1 MKKFKTTLLV
11 LLATLCLVFGLALA
25 ACGGDGGGTGTG
37 NEGEGGNK
45 PEVKTHTVT
54 FDLAGGSLQKGDPI
68 TVEDGSSL
76 SAALQ
81 TYAPTRDGYEFGKWT
96 MNGADVTADTK
107 MPAEDVTVTAVWKS
121 PVTITVYKLDFEH
134 YDVYDGGTAQTV
146 YAYAGETFSAA
157 DYLPEHYTLNEED
170 SDDTVTVPAE
180 GASTLNVYADPIY
193 TRYTD
198 VFEST
203 DYLYSLEAEEGVL
216 YLDRIG
222 MEEGRKKSSTYDP
235 KTGAFTFKT
244 DGEDAFVLEGVITGE
259 KFYYYRDT
267 INRSFDDYLE
277 SGATL
282 DIVSKDEVTY
292 TSADGTAESGSYSVD
307 AEGAKYIFTPEKGE
321 PKAFV
326 LIEVAGILYF
336 RMDDGIEGWYL
347 YDGELEGG
355 GWSLLHFD
363 GFGVATVEEDTGEAG
378 ETDYAYNGNGI
389 VTLYDLGLV
398 KLTEGQH
405 EDVGGHPIKGTF
417 AQSDGYEGE
426 YIHENGR
433 RTEVLTLDGFGG
445 ATFSAYTE
453 EGPIEDSDS
462 VGTYAIDADDA
473 WLIHGYD
480 SYYGIYMVGPYGGIN
495 EFIVYTTSDGDS
507 TTYLYGE
514 DTDEEG
520 YSYNTFEEYKP
531 ELFDV
536 EPGVHEVKGN
546 FTYKGTEYPVDDDH
560 KAFLYFCTDET
571 VDLWYGE
578 YDADYEEFVY
588 DLVDWGEWFGYGSNE
603 LYNGEYDGMYFNDMA
618 EDGSFTFKKETW
630 DGETEGLVF
639 YSGAEGK
646 LYIDVFDKAYFL
658 PAGEGAEPIAVGYRN
673 LASGLLLVYEFSF
686 PADANIPETVSNL
699 YGLYDNYYDITAD
712 EETVTVFDLSDAGWY
727 EIAYPGSDE
736 GGDVV
741 IVVTEDLA
749 FVGMLFSYSEEDEGF
764 LEFIFAGSVELVEEA
779 TDEYF
784 FLWNED
790 IYYDEL
796 DYIEDV
802 DTIIG
807 IFGAFIYKVNEA
819 EGTFLLYDGYDAT
832 YTSALSEND
841 TLVLDGYGYATLT
854 EGGVETKGYYS
865 LDYTVLTFTPEDAV
879 SEDDSIDFCLNDED
893 ETYTRIDYS
902 TNEGMLAGYYYET
915 YLSEDGNPDGVLNG
929 GLFLDGNGGFILEE
943 LVFTDDYYDYEI
955 VTEEGTYEVTSFDQ
969 PIAGPNLIIAVL
981 ELTVSADDV
990 RVATVYI
997 NDFFGDGGYY
1007 PFFILQDEAL
1017 MGEYT
1022 AYTDDGAELGVL
1034 TGSDGYQE
1042 EGGTFVGEDANGPF
1056 SYTGYMARGF
1066 IDDKYYNVSPQ
1077 FERNAEGNVV
1087 VFVVWD
1093 EEGEQT
1099 QYVFDIDEDDE
1110 TKVHYRDKFY
1120 GAVAE
1125 YSVSGGYSGNYL
1137 YLDGHSVA
1145 ILYNSDDEAVKT
1157 GTYAF
1162 VETMEDTYAFTVN
1175 GKVEFL
1181 FQPAATVYGGDV
1193 RYFYSVYGE
1202 EEDLVYV
1209 NDDWSILSMDG
1220 FGNATYIDQYGVTV
1234 YGEYY
1239 KVIEDEEVYC
1249 LKVTETTERIYY
1261 QLMTDEKKFSVC
1273 EGEFLLSSDGGTLYV
1288 YFGSDESIKIPNGVH
1303 TIASRA
1309 FILSGSSNIKHI
1321 DFNGVT
1327 TLEEYALTGMNALE
1341 EVVSDKILTVGPYA
1355 FVDTRS
1361 LIKVELP
1368 NCTEI
1373 AESAFRNC
1381 NGIEYVKLG
1390 KIQKIGAYAFARD
1403 VNWCSSWTLD
1413 LTAVEN
1419 IGEVEIDFTAFLAL
1433 KGYFG
1438 IVNDNIMVDGSKIL
1452 VSGGLEGLN
1461 AAAAKLKGTTAEIS
1475 YHDLSGGVDAP
1486 NKTGKI
1492 DIDLR
1497 PYIALAAAEED
1508 PADGLAFYSLA
1519 ADSAVLFEG
1528 GLASVYTKGSY
1539 SYDTSDG
1546 YPYFVADG
1554 KVTIF
1559 SYDETEG
1566 FVSVAEF
1573 TLEGATSI
1581 TIGNV
1586 TYVKSDEN
1594 GTAEA
1599 TVGDVK
1605 VVITYKASV
1614 STSYGVSVSLS
1625 IVSVKYGEEEATN
1638 VKFDSYDKV
1647 LEFNANG
1654 HGFTAT
1660 FANGTVTI
1668 VDNGEEIVLVN
1679 TTQAVWFRL
1688 TLSKAEDGTYSLKKL
1703 EYNSYGESYPDSYY
1717 ECYSSDVKEEG
1728 NLTWTYVNSSI
1739 TWKITVTIP
1748 ASGAPTM
1755 AVTNEGA
1762 RVYAGGYYVTLKVT
1776 EDNKGIVS
1784 ISAIESSGY
1793 GDTTVYKISSVTIS
1807 DDKTKATVVTD
1818 NGTFVIVI
1826 SELTYSPYF
1835 QLSVTLTNY
1844 DYESS
1849 EMIING
1855 DDYYYFGF
1863 TVHVDE
1869 EGNKTLKALNY
1880 IEDFMTEEK
1889 TQYHHDGQPRRL
1901 GQLYDHRERQEGDG
1915 LLQGRKFQLRMGRT
1929 GVKGTFGN

>member
-11 LLATLCLVFGLALA
+11 LLATLCLVFGMALA

-37 NEGEGGNK
+37 NEGEGGNNT
-45 PEVKTHTVT
+45 EVKTHTVT
-54 FDLAGGSLQKGDPI
+54 FDLAGGSLEKGDPI

-81 TYAPTRDGYEFGKWT
+81 AYAPKRDGYEFGKWT
-96 MNGADVTADTK
+96 MNGADVTADTE

-134 YDVYDGGTAQTV
+134 YDVYDDGTTQTV

-157 DYLPEHYTLNEED
+157 DFLPEHYTLNEED

-180 GASTLNVYADPIY
+180 GASALNVYVDPVY

-222 MEEGRKKSSTYDP
+222 MEGGRKKSSTYDP
-235 KTGAFTFKT
+235 KTGAFAFTT

-267 INRSFDDYLE
+267 INRTFADYLE
-277 SGATL
+277 TDATL
-282 DIVSKDEVTY
+282 DIVSKDRVTY
-292 TSADGTAESGSYSVD
+292 TSADGTTENGSYSVD
-307 AEGAKYIFTPEKGE
+307 AEGGKYLFTPENGE

-355 GWSLLHFD
+355 GWSLLYFD
-363 GFGVATVEEDTGEAG
+363 GFGVATVAEDTGEAG
-378 ETDYAYNGNGI
+378 DTDYVYNGNGI
-389 VTLYDLGLV
+389 VNLYDLGLV
-398 KLTEGQH
+398 KLTEGEH
-405 EDVGGHPIKGTF
+405 EDVGGHPVKGTF

-433 RTEVLTLDGFGG
+433 RIEVLTLDGFGG
-445 ATFSAYTE
+445 ATFSAHTE
-453 EGPIEDSDS
+453 DGPIEDSDS
-462 VGTYAIDADDA
+462 VGTYTIKADES
-473 WLIHGYD
+473 WLINGYD
-480 SYYGIYMVGPYGGIN
+480 LYYGYMVGYYGGVN
-495 EFIVYTTSDGDS
+495 EFIVYTTSEGS

-514 DTDEEG
+514 DVDEDG
-520 YSYNTFEEYKP
+520 FSYNTFEEYKP
-531 ELFDV
+531 DLFDV
-536 EPGVHEVKGN
+536 EPGVHDVTNN
-546 FTYKGTEYPVDDDH
+546 FIYKGTEYPVDDDH

-588 DLVDWGEWFGYGSNE
+588 DLVVWGYWYHSYDDSGE
-603 LYNGEYDGMYFNDMA
+603 LFNTAVYDYDGMYFKVMA
-618 EDGSFTFKKETW
+618 EDGSFTFDEETW
-630 DGETEGLVF
+630 EGETEDLVF
-639 YSGAEGK
+639 YSGTEGK

-658 PAGEGAEPIAVGYRN
+658 PAGEDAEPIAVGYRN
-673 LASGLLLVYEFSF
+673 LASGLLIVYEFNF
-686 PADANIPETVSNL
+686 PADAGIPATVSNL
-699 YGLYDNYYDITAD
+699 YGLYDNYYDIMAD
-712 EETVTVFDLSDAGWY
+712 EETVTIFDLSEAKWY
-727 EIAYPGSDE
+727 DIAYAGSEE

-741 IVVTEDLA
+741 IVVTEELT
-749 FVGMLFSYSEEDEGF
+749 FVGMLFSYDEEDEDF
-764 LEFIFAGSVELVEEA
+764 LEFIFAGSVELIEEA
-779 TDEYF
+779 TDEYLF
-784 FLWNED
+784 MWNED

-802 DTIIG
+802 DTIIE
-807 IFGAFIYKVNEA
+807 IFGAFIYKANDA
-819 EGTFLLYDGYDAT
+819 DGTFLYYDGYDAT
-832 YTSALSEND
+832 YTSALSEED
-841 TLVLDGYGYATLT
+841 TLVLDGYGSATLT
-854 EGGVETKGYYS
+854 EGGTEVKGYYS
-865 LDYTVLTFTPEDAV
+865 VDYNVLTFIPEDAE
-879 SEDDSIDFCLNDED
+879 SDEDSIDFCLNDED
-893 ETYTRIDYS
+893 GTYTKIDYS
-902 TNEGMLAGYYYET
+902 TNEGILAGYYYET

-929 GLFLDGNGGFILEE
+929 GLFLDGNGGFVLEE

-955 VTEEGTYEVTSFDQ
+955 VTEEGAYTVTSFDQ
-969 PIAGPNLIIAVL
+969 PIAGPNLIIAEL
-981 ELTVSADDV
+981 ELTISAEDV
-990 RVATVYI
+990 RVATIYI

-1007 PFFILQDEAL
+1007 PFFVLQDPAL

-1022 AYTDDGAELGVL
+1022 AYTDDGEELGVL
-1034 TGSDGYQE
+1034 TGTDGYQE

-1066 IDDKYYNVSPQ
+1066 IDDKYYNVAPQ
-1077 FERNAEGNVV
+1077 FERDAKGNVV

-1099 QYVFDIDEDDE
+1099 QYVFDIDKDDE

-1125 YSVSGGYSGNYL
+1125 YTVSGGYSGNYL

-1145 ILYNSDDEAVKT
+1145 ILYNSEDEAVNT
-1157 GTYAF
+1157 GTYEF
-1162 VETMEDTYAFTVN
+1162 VETMEDTYAFKVN

-1181 FQPAATVYGGDV
+1181 FQPASTIYGGDV
-1193 RYFYSVYGE
+1193 LYFYSVYGE

-1220 FGNATYIDQYGVTV
+1220 FGNATYIDKYGVTV

-1261 QLMTDEKKFSVC
+1261 QLMSDEKKFSVC

-1303 TIASRA
+1303 TIAGRA

-1321 DFNGVT
+1321 DFNEVT

-1341 EVVSDKILTVGPYA
+1341 EVVSDKILTVGPSA

-1361 LIKVELP
+1361 LVKVELP

-1373 AESAFRNC
+1373 GENAFRNC

-1390 KIQKIGAYAFARD
+1390 KIKKIGAYAFARD
-1403 VNWCSSWTLD
+1403 VNWCPAWTLD
-1413 LTAVEN
+1413 LTEVEN
-1419 IGEVEIDFTAFLAL
+1419 ISEVEIDFTAFLAL

-1438 IVNDNIMVDGSKIL
+1438 IVNDNIMVEGSKIL
-1452 VSGGLEGLN
+1452 VGGGLAGLN

-1475 YHDLSGGVDAP
+1475 YHDLSGGVDDP
-1486 NKTGKI
+1486 NKTGKL
-1492 DIDLR
+1492 DVDLT

-1519 ADSAVLFEG
+1519 KDSAVIFEG
-1528 GLASVYTKGSY
+1528 GLAAVYTKDGY
-1539 SYDTSDG
+1539 SYETSEG

-1559 SYDETEG
+1559 SYDETNG

-1581 TIGNV
+1581 EIGDV

-1599 TVGDVK
+1599 AVGEVK

-1614 STSYGVSVSLS
+1614 SVSWGVSVSLE

-1660 FANGTVTI
+1660 LEDGVFTV
-1668 VDNGEEIVLVN
+1668 VDNGEEFVLEDK
-1679 TTQAVWFRL
+1679 TQAVWFRL
-1688 TLSKAEDGTYSLKKL
+1688 TLAKAEDGTYSLKKL

-1717 ECYSSDVKEEG
+1717 EASSSYYSETGENTWSFSYQGALYTLTVKFSADNKPEKLEVANDG
-1728 NLTWTYVNSSI
+1728 YSVS
-1739 TWKITVTIP
+1739 
-1748 ASGAPTM
+1748 
-1755 AVTNEGA
+1755 
-1762 RVYAGGYYVTLKVT
+1762 AGGFTISLKVN
-1776 EDNKGIVS
+1776 EDKTQFVEIMEIKLDDEAVDLS
-1784 ISAIESSGY
+1784 KL
-1793 GDTTVYKISSVTIS
+1793 VIS
-1807 DDKTKATVVTD
+1807 DDKTYATLTLDSGTYVIRIESSSATIGFTLTVTH
-1818 NGTFVIVI
+1818 
-1826 SELTYSPYF
+1826 
-1835 QLSVTLTNY
+1835 TNY
-1844 DYESS
+1844 DTEES
-1849 EMIING
+1849 G
-1855 DDYYYFGF
+1855 LAFDDDYKMFS
-1863 TVHVDE
+1863 VKAKIHVDE
-1869 EGNKTLKALNY
+1869 EGNLSITELTFFQDYSTDTDIEYTSTTKNADGSLTITLKDGRVAKLTAAFSY
-1880 IEDFMTEEK
+1880 GSIGFEIEWVE
-1889 TQYHHDGQPRRL
+1889 QA
-1901 GQLYDHRERQEGDG
+1901 
-1915 LLQGRKFQLRMGRT
+1915 
-1929 GVKGTFGN
+1929 